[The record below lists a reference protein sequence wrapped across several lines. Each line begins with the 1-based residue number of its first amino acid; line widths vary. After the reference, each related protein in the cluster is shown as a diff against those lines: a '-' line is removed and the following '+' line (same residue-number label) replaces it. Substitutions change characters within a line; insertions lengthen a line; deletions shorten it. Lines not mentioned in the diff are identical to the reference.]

1 MTATGNNSVERVPS
15 ALRCPVSGPGILL
28 VAFALSCTVVATEPA
43 LTLHVNA
50 AGADVPLTIELF
62 RWSTDAERAPML
74 AALAPPAPQ
83 AAEPAGGAP
92 AAGGR
97 GRGAAGGRAGR
108 GGRGAGGAAPPNP
121 LARLTTAVKAA
132 PTLGFIWGHGVTGYS
147 IKYAWHAPGDGG
159 RERIVLVT
167 ERRLGEHVP
176 DWTPAPAVMPDAEF
190 TLVEMRVDAKGV
202 GEGKASLTTNVAL
215 DAKAQTLAL
224 DGYDAAPVLLK
235 VSR

>member
-1 MTATGNNSVERVPS
+1 MTVTGSR
-15 ALRCPVSGPGILL
+15 AFLL
-28 VAFALSCTVVATEPA
+28 LSLLALSLSVASAESA
-43 LTLHVNA
+43 LTLHANA

-74 AALAPPAPQ
+74 AAMAPPA
-83 AAEPAGGAP
+83 AAPPSAAVP
-92 AAGGR
+92 AAGASDGGGR
-97 GRGAAGGRAGR
+97 GGRGGRAGR
-108 GGRGAGGAAPPNP
+108 GGRGGGGNAAPANP

-132 PTLGFIWGHGVTGYS
+132 PTLGFIWGSGVTGYS
-147 IKYAWHAPGDGG
+147 IKYAWHAPADGG

-176 DWTPAPAVMPDAEF
+176 EWTPAPAVTPDAEF

-224 DGYDAAPVLLK
+224 DGYETAPVLLK